1 MLHKLLIKTKIKLLT
16 KTYVT
21 NVNDRKH
28 YIKLKRNLNNY
39 YTIILIINLKDYTM
53 SLSRC
58 E

>member
-1 MLHKLLIKTKIKLLT
+1 MT

-28 YIKLKRNLNNY
+28 YIKLKRNLNNNYY
-39 YTIILIINLKDYTM
+39 YTIIIIINLKDYTM